1 VKISAHITRFVLGR
15 LLGVPWDRF
24 LVTFGSLWEPL
35 GGLLAAFG
43 PPWGAFGLHWGSLGR
58 LWDTLGR
65 ILGPGELFWGAFG
78 CHWVRFDVILGAWRV
93 FVCVLL

>member
-1 VKISAHITRFVLGR
+1 MYSSLWRTLSAHITRFVLGR

-24 LVTFGSLWEPL
+24 FGDFWEPL

-43 PPWGAFGLHWGSLGR
+43 PPWSAFGLHWGSLGR

-65 ILGPGELFWGAFG
+65 ILGRGALFWGAF
-78 CHWVRFDVILGAWRV
+78 WVPLGA
-93 FVCVLL
+93 F